1 MTDRFNPA
9 NKLKGFRSTPVVHE
23 AIRDYDRKKFKEYRQ
38 KVGKEL
44 LIGGGTLLLG
54 LASVTPIG
62 RAVTGIRK
70 AIKMA
75 GSIGNVKKADTVG
88 NRLRQA
94 QAIMGKKGS
103 ELDRLAR
110 GPGKT
115 SMFNQRYALKS
126 NTQPVKIGGTRLAP
140 DFANRKIDRTL
151 IQAVEQGPS
160 KFFSS
165 GRSAKTGITPN
176 KRLPGGAQ
184 GGTSKGSQMKYDY
197 DTRVDPKDVFG
208 TDVSMSV
215 YHNKSLIKEI
225 LKQNKKAREA
235 LKKK

>member
-1 MTDRFNPA
+1 MRPTKAEIERE
-9 NKLKGFRSTPVVHE
+9 NKKAL
-23 AIRDYDRKKFKEYRQ
+23 AIL
-38 KVGKEL
+38 GT
-44 LIGGGTLLLG
+44 IGTLLVPGGAFVGLG
-54 LASVTPIG
+54 
-62 RAVTGIRK
+62 RK
-70 AIKMA
+70 AISSAFKKA
-75 GSIGNVKKADTVG
+75 GTIGNVKKADTVG

-165 GRSAKTGITPN
+165 GRSAKTGITSN
-176 KRLPGGAQ
+176 KRSPGGAR
-184 GGTSKGSQMKYDY
+184 GGTSKGSQIKYDY
-197 DTRVDPKDVFG
+197 DTRMDPEDVFG
-208 TDVSMSV
+208 MSNSLSV
-215 YHNKSLIKEI
+215 YHNKSLIAEV
-225 LKQNKKAREA
+225 LKQNRKAREA